1 MPRHPA
7 GGNRPLRHCFYSILY
22 VRLTDKTFVRY
33 DEDGVHTIFRDAG
46 LWERDGYLVRERQ
59 MLIDQQEFFIMSVFP
74 EQPAATPTDK
84 MLELIDAELK
94 KEAHR

>member
-1 MPRHPA
+1 
-7 GGNRPLRHCFYSILY
+7 
-22 VRLTDKTFVRY
+22 
-33 DEDGVHTIFRDAG
+33 
-46 LWERDGYLVRERQ
+46 

-94 KEAHR
+94 KEADRKSVV

>member
-1 MPRHPA
+1 MRNDMNEYLETGMMGAYQP
-7 GGNRPLRHCFYSILY
+7 
-22 VRLTDKTFVRY
+22 DKTFVRY
-33 DEDGVHTIFRDAG
+33 DEDGVHIIFRDAG

-74 EQPAATPTDK
+74 EQPTATPTDK
-84 MLELIDAELK
+84 MLELIDTELK